1 LGFLPGDL
9 SQKVDPY
16 LRPLYDALYDLM
28 GHDKVLK
35 AFERNAIEVAP
46 LAFMRGRTLNNAFVI
61 LDEAQNTSTEQ
72 MKMFLTRIGFG
83 AKAVVTGDVSQIDLP
98 KGQLSGLIDAE
109 RVLKRVKGIAF
120 TRFSSADVVRHPLVA
135 RIVDAYDA
143 QGSAVMRAG
152 VEGIVY
158 KDGAEGGLVDV
169 LEKVHAGSK
178 AIDSALLQRALDLSL
193 SADAGGPLERLNQR
207 ERRIARLVARG
218 MRNRDIGTEL
228 GIGEGTVKVYLHA
241 MYQKLGIE
249 NRTELALLA
258 VNDPGE

>member
-1 LGFLPGDL
+1 MIPVLVADDHGFIRAGVEAVLRGSRFQVVAATASGEETLAAIATHDPAIVLLDINMPGMNGVQAL
-9 SQKVDPY
+9 EA
-16 LRPLYDALYDLM
+16 LRSK
-28 GHDKVLK
+28 GDK
-35 AFERNAIEVAP
+35 R
-46 LAFMRGRTLNNAFVI
+46 
-61 LDEAQNTSTEQ
+61 
-72 MKMFLTRIGFG
+72 
-83 AKAVVTGDVSQIDLP
+83 AVVLLTAGINDR
-98 KGQLSGLIDAE
+98 QLL
-109 RVLKRVKGIAF
+109 
-120 TRFSSADVVRHPLVA
+120 
-135 RIVDAYDA
+135 
-143 QGSAVMRAG
+143 AVMRAG

-169 LEKVHAGSK
+169 LEKVHAGGR

-193 SADAGGPLERLNQR
+193 SADTGGPLERLNQR

>member
-1 LGFLPGDL
+1 MIPVLVADDHGFIRAGVEAVLRGSRFQVIAATASGEETLAAIATHDPAIVLLDINMPGMNGVQAL
-9 SQKVDPY
+9 ET
-16 LRPLYDALYDLM
+16 LRSKGD
-28 GHDKVLK
+28 
-35 AFERNAIEVAP
+35 R
-46 LAFMRGRTLNNAFVI
+46 R
-61 LDEAQNTSTEQ
+61 
-72 MKMFLTRIGFG
+72 
-83 AKAVVTGDVSQIDLP
+83 AVVLLTAGINDR
-98 KGQLSGLIDAE
+98 QLL
-109 RVLKRVKGIAF
+109 
-120 TRFSSADVVRHPLVA
+120 
-135 RIVDAYDA
+135 
-143 QGSAVMRAG
+143 AVMRAG

-178 AIDSALLQRALDLSL
+178 VIDSALLQRALDLSL